1 MSQLIFKNYGG
12 SHQLRIQDAR
22 DLEKIQVL
30 DDAHW
35 AATSV
40 PINSLNCDDAFLF
53 YVDTDQNGR
62 IRTDELKAAQAWLFR
77 FLANRSRLSEGTD
90 AIALSD
96 IDTSHPEGQKLRQ
109 AAELILNNLN
119 LPDAQEINLAQ
130 VRDVQSI
137 MASSANNGDG
147 IIPPQASAEPD
158 LVQFIVSVMETVGTV
173 MDASGQPGISQEQ
186 LKVFFQEAQSYLDWK
201 AKGEIPKGD
210 RTNEVM
216 PWGTETAQAYELV
229 VSLEKKI
236 EQYFTQCAMVR
247 FDERS
252 AAQMQLRQKELEE
265 IDFTDKSMM
274 EARLRNAPL
283 ALPNP
288 KGILELEAMLNPFY
302 IERLFEL
309 KEKVLK
315 RALAPLDSK
324 HLTGQGRSVK
334 QLTEKQWAQVK
345 AIFVPYRVWLEG
357 KQGAKVEKLGT
368 DRLRTY
374 LNGTYRHRT
383 SELIAKDLAM
393 ADDLDQLHNLER
405 LILYQRWLLELAN
418 NFVSFANLYTPQR
431 RSLIEAGTLVIDGR
445 EMTFTMRV
453 EDRSAHKKIAED
465 SYMYLLYLEVTGRQE
480 KDINPSA
487 SLRVNGEQSRTIKFE
502 IVTAVTSG
510 SAGGLRIGKRGIF
523 FTIDGREWD
532 AQVVDI
538 VENPISPWESVKA
551 PFKQFTGFIRK
562 QIDKFSKSSQDKLE
576 KSVAA
581 PSASGITRDLL
592 IGGGIAIA
600 ALGSAFAY
608 ITKALSQIKPVHIL
622 GMLVGLAVFILLPG
636 MIVGFAKI
644 RKRDMSVLLEA
655 SAWAVNV
662 HMRLNATLGRLFT
675 HIPRLPEGAR
685 KERRDVV
692 VQFVREFGYSSLRSR
707 RIAKVVLI
715 TLLIV
720 LSLVLILITY
730 PGLKPFF

>member
-1 MSQLIFKNYGG
+1 MSQLILKNYGG
-12 SHQLRIQDAR
+12 SHQLRIQNAQ

-40 PINSLNCDDAFLF
+40 PINSLNCDYAFAA

-90 AIALSD
+90 VLNLSD

-109 AAELILNNLN
+109 AAEIILTNLN
-119 LPDAQEINLAQ
+119 LSDAQELSLAQ

-137 MASSANNGDG
+137 MASAANNGDG
-147 IIPPQASAEPD
+147 IIPPQATAEPD
-158 LVQFIVSVMETVGTV
+158 LAQFIVSVMETVGPAL
-173 MDASGQPGISQEQ
+173 DASGKPGISEEQ
-186 LKVFFQEAQSYLDWK
+186 LKVFFHEAEAYLAWI

-210 RTNEVM
+210 DTTEVM
-216 PWGTETAQAYELV
+216 PWGAETPQAYELM
-229 VSLEKKI
+229 VSLEEKI

-252 AAQMQLRQKELEE
+252 ADQMQLRQKELEE

-274 EARLRNAPL
+274 EERLKSASL

-288 KGILELEAMLNPFY
+288 KGILDLEAMLNPLY

-315 RALAPLDSK
+315 RALGGP
-324 HLTGQGRSVK
+324 VK
-334 QLTEKQWAQVK
+334 QLTEKQWDKVK
-345 AIFVPYRVWLEG
+345 AIFAPYRAWLED
-357 KQGAKVEKLGT
+357 KQGAKVEKLGQ
-368 DRLRTY
+368 DLLRTY
-374 LNGTYRHRT
+374 LNGSYRQKT
-383 SELIAKDLAM
+383 SELIAKDLAV
-393 ADDLDQLHNLER
+393 ADDLNQIHNLEK
-405 LILYQRWLLELAN
+405 LILYQRWLMELTN
-418 NFVSFANLYTPQR
+418 NFVSFTNLYTPQR
-431 RSLIEAGTLVIDGR
+431 RSLFEMGTLVIDGR
-445 EMTFTMRV
+445 EMTFTMKV
-453 EDRSAHKKIAED
+453 QDRQAHKKIAEN
-465 SYMYLLYLEVTGRQE
+465 SYMYLLYLEITGRQD
-480 KDINPSA
+480 KD
-487 SLRVNGEQSRTIKFE
+487 IKFE
-502 IVTAVTSG
+502 IVAAVTSG

-538 VENPISPWESVKA
+538 VENPISIWESVKA
-551 PFKQFTGFIRK
+551 PFKQFTGFIKK
-562 QIDKFSKSSQDKLE
+562 QIDKFSKSRQVKLE
-576 KSVAA
+576 ASVTA

-592 IGGGIAIA
+592 LGGGIAIA

-608 ITKALSQIKPVHIL
+608 ITKALSQVKAVHIL
-622 GMLVGLAVFILLPG
+622 GMFVGLAAFILLPG
-636 MIVGFAKI
+636 MIIGFAKV

-655 SAWAVNV
+655 LAWAVNV

-675 HIPRLPEGAR
+675 HIPRLPKGAR
-685 KERRDVV
+685 KERRDAVA
-692 VQFVREFGYSSLRSR
+692 QFVKESGYTSLRSR
-707 RIAKVVLI
+707 RLAIVVLI
-715 TLLIV
+715 TILIV
-720 LSLVLILITY
+720 LGLVLVLITY
-730 PGLKPFF
+730 PALKPLF

>member
-1 MSQLIFKNYGG
+1 MSQLILKNYGG
-12 SHQLRIQDAR
+12 SHQLRIQNAQ

-40 PINSLNCDDAFLF
+40 PINSLNCDYAFAA

-90 AIALSD
+90 VLNLSY

-109 AAELILNNLN
+109 AAEIILTNLN
-119 LPDAQEINLAQ
+119 LSDAQELSLAQ

-137 MASSANNGDG
+137 MASAANNGDG
-147 IIPPQASAEPD
+147 IIPPQATAEPD
-158 LVQFIVSVMETVGTV
+158 LAQFIVSVMETVGPAL
-173 MDASGQPGISQEQ
+173 DASGKPGISEEQ
-186 LKVFFQEAQSYLDWK
+186 LKVFFHEAEAYLAWI

-210 RTNEVM
+210 DTTEVM
-216 PWGTETAQAYELV
+216 PWGAETPQAYELV
-229 VSLEKKI
+229 VSLEEKI

-274 EARLRNAPL
+274 EERLKSAPL

-288 KGILELEAMLNPFY
+288 KGILDLEAMLNPLY

-315 RALAPLDSK
+315 RALGGP
-324 HLTGQGRSVK
+324 VK
-334 QLTEKQWAQVK
+334 QLTEKQWDKVK
-345 AIFVPYRVWLEG
+345 AIFAPYRAWLED
-357 KQGAKVEKLGT
+357 KQGAKVEKLGQ
-368 DRLRTY
+368 DLLRTY
-374 LNGTYRHRT
+374 LNGSYRQKT
-383 SELIAKDLAM
+383 SELIAKDLAV
-393 ADDLDQLHNLER
+393 ADDLNQIHNLEK
-405 LILYQRWLLELAN
+405 LILYQRWLMELTN

-431 RSLIEAGTLVIDGR
+431 HSLFEMGTLVIDGR
-445 EMTFTMRV
+445 EMTFTMKV
-453 EDRSAHKKIAED
+453 QDRQAHKKIAEN
-465 SYMYLLYLEVTGRQE
+465 SYMYLLYLEITGRQD
-480 KDINPSA
+480 KD
-487 SLRVNGEQSRTIKFE
+487 IKFE
-502 IVTAVTSG
+502 IVAAVTSG

-538 VENPISPWESVKA
+538 VENPISIWESVKA
-551 PFKQFTGFIRK
+551 PFKQFTGFVKK
-562 QIDKFSKSSQDKLE
+562 QIDKFSKSRQVKLE
-576 KSVAA
+576 ASVAA

-592 IGGGIAIA
+592 LGGGIAIA

-608 ITKALSQIKPVHIL
+608 ITKALSQVKAVHIL
-622 GMLVGLAVFILLPG
+622 GMFVGLAAFILLPG
-636 MIVGFAKI
+636 MIIGFAKI

-655 SAWAVNV
+655 LAWAVNV

-685 KERRDVV
+685 KERRDAV

-707 RIAKVVLI
+707 RLAIVVLI
-715 TLLIV
+715 TILIV
-720 LSLVLILITY
+720 LGLVLVLITY
-730 PGLKPFF
+730 PALKPLF